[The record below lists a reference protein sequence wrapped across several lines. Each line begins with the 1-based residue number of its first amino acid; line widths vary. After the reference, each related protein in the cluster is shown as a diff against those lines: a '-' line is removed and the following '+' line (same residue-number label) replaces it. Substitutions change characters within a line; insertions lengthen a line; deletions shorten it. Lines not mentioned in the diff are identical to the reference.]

1 MNYSLN
7 TKQNQRNKR
16 IITSW
21 IVILLVGILIGWGIT
36 TAAQSMNEESAVETM
51 SQFKEVQPYATIDGQ
66 TFNWG
71 ISMDWTSGAELG
83 FTPLEIDLDEDLQE
97 FIYCLS
103 YGYNIDYAF
112 VMGVMQLESQFDP
125 TAISSTNDYGL
136 MQINKVNHG
145 WLKEH
150 LGIKDILDP
159 YQNIRSGLYIL
170 RNLFEKY
177 EEPELVLMAYNMGET
192 GASRLWDKGIYETNY
207 SKKVLENAQVF
218 SKYINGGNGENE

>member
-1 MNYSLN
+1 MNYSKN
-7 TKQNQRNKR
+7 TKLDQKFRR
-16 IITSW
+16 IMVSW
-21 IVILLVGILIGWGIT
+21 VVMMIIGMLIGWGIT
-36 TAAQSMNEESAVETM
+36 TAAQAMNKEEAVQVM
-51 SQFKEVQPYATIDGQ
+51 AIQPYGTINGESF
-66 TFNWG
+66 TWG
-71 ISMDWTSGAELG
+71 MSMDWISSAELG
-83 FTPLEIDLDEDLQE
+83 FIPLEIDMDKDLQE

-103 YGYNIDYAF
+103 YGYNIDYSF
-112 VMGVMQLESQFDP
+112 VMGVMQVESEFRSDV
-125 TAISSTNDYGL
+125 ISPTNDYGL

-145 WLKEH
+145 WLKDH

-207 SKKVLENAQVF
+207 SKKVLENAKVF
-218 SKYINGGNGENE
+218 SNFINERNGNQ